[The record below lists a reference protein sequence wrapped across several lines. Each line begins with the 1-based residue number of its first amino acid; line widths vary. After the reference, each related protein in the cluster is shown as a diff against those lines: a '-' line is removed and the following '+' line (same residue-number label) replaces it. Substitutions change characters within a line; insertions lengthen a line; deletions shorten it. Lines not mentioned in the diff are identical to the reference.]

1 MLNDSNI
8 TDEEFL
14 PLSLHIVVFSIVFM
28 GIDIVFSLLTNILLM
43 MTIIN
48 APSLRTPPN
57 NHLLN
62 IGLNNVILSLCMVLS
77 LVSVGTRRNDL
88 VYVQSFTGFQLF
100 IVSNCS
106 LQYLCAFASIC
117 IYRKTTIKRP
127 SLCLRMRKRMVTRS
141 ILCSWIT
148 SILLSLIFCLSF
160 MPNDELVCDTL
171 NPFQREFR
179 SCKSRSSL
187 SSEQAVILVIYIGAY
202 AAGLIVIFSSYYSIC
217 KSLNLT
223 GSFGKSRVSPWNRNS
238 SLSSDMGT
246 EASDQ
251 TQQLNNDGE
260 YVKPYT
266 ISSGNCEDITVHYQR
281 SEHALT
287 FEDIFALENP
297 ILAAKLK
304 QNVFEKR
311 PLKPTLSNTSTQST
325 KSKNCTF
332 TDISPDGNLQRIQN
346 IKNASALRNQF
357 LRRDRVSLSSAT
369 KNSFIMF
376 IAYLICSMPLLV
388 LGIPGA
394 LGFLSFEA
402 RILTLVV
409 CRLLFYINACFYP
422 LWYLLFSK
430 RVRQCLLRLIENIL
444 IKLQVRR

>member
-1 MLNDSNI
+1 MLNDTNI
-8 TDEEFL
+8 TEERFT
-14 PLSLHIVVFSIVFM
+14 PLSLHVVVFSIVFM
-28 GIDIVFSLLTNILLM
+28 GIDIVFSLLTNVLLM

-62 IGLNNVILSLCMVLS
+62 IGVNNILLCFCMILS
-77 LVSVGTRRNDL
+77 LVSVGTRREDL
-88 VYVQSFTGFQLF
+88 VNVQSFTGFQLF

-141 ILCSWIT
+141 ILCGWIT
-148 SILLSLIFCLSF
+148 SVLLSIVFCLSF
-160 MPNDELVCDTL
+160 MPNDDRACDTL

-179 SCKSRSSL
+179 SCDSRKRFT
-187 SSEQAVILVIYIGAY
+187 SEQLVVLVIYLGIY
-202 AAGLIVIFSSYYSIC
+202 ITGLVIIFSSYYNIC

-223 GSFGKSRVSPWNRNS
+223 GSFGKSRVSPWNRNL
-238 SLSSDMGT
+238 SLSSDPGT
-246 EASDQ
+246 ESAEQ
-251 TQQLNNDGE
+251 TQQVNSDSDF
-260 YVKPYT
+260 VKPYT
-266 ISSGNCEDITVHYQR
+266 ISSGNCEDIIVHYQR

-297 ILAAKLK
+297 ILASKLK

-325 KSKNCTF
+325 KSKHCTF

-346 IKNASALRNQF
+346 IKNASALRNQS
-357 LRRDRVSLSSAT
+357 LRRDRISLSSAT

-376 IAYLICSMPLLV
+376 VAYLVCSLPLLV
-388 LGIPGA
+388 LGIPGI
-394 LGFLSFEA
+394 LDFLSTDS
-402 RILTLVV
+402 RVLTLVV

-430 RVRQCLLRLIENIL
+430 RVRQCLSN
-444 IKLQVRR
+444 